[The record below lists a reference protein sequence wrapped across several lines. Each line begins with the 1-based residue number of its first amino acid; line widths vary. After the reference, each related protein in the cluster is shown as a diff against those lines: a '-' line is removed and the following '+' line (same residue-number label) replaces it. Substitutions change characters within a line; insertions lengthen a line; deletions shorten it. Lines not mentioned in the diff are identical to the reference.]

1 MKIFFK
7 TNNKVDYNF
16 HGVIFRVN
24 REVGVRMSKIF
35 DKAQQFGKSFML
47 PIAIL
52 PAAGLLLGIGGAL
65 SNPNTI
71 KAYPILDVDLL
82 QYIFILMSSAGNIV
96 FANLPVLF
104 SIGVAIGLARS
115 DKGTAGLAAMLGFL
129 IMNATMNALLTIT
142 DNVAAP
148 EALAKAGQG
157 MVLGIQTVETGVFG
171 GIIVG
176 IMTAMLHNKYN
187 KITLPP
193 FLGFFGGSRF
203 VPIVTS
209 IASIVLGVILFFV
222 WPTIQGWIF
231 NAGGL
236 VNKTGVIGTFIYG
249 FILRMLGPFGLHHI
263 FYLPFWQTALG
274 GTMEINGKIIQG
286 TQNIFFA
293 QLGDADLTHYYSGIS
308 RYMSGRFITMMFGLL
323 GAALA
328 IYHTAKPEK
337 KKVVGGLMLSAALT
351 SFLTGIT
358 EPLEFSFLFIAPVL
372 YVIHA
377 IFDGLAFMM
386 ADILNITVGQTFSG
400 GFIDYI
406 LFGVLQ
412 GNSKT
417 NYLLVIPI
425 GIVWFFLY
433 YVTFRFLITKFNFKT
448 PGREDSEAVQ
458 TVEASERA
466 ETIIKGL
473 GGKENI
479 DTVDCCA
486 TRLRV
491 TINDEHLFNEDL
503 IKTTE
508 SRGIVKKGTGIQIIY
523 GPHVTTIKNEVEEA
537 LENQ

>member
-1 MKIFFK
+1 
-7 TNNKVDYNF
+7 
-16 HGVIFRVN
+16 
-24 REVGVRMSKIF
+24 MSKVF
-35 DKAQQFGKSFML
+35 EKAQQFGKSFML

-71 KAYPILDVDLL
+71 KAYPILDIEFL

-96 FANLPVLF
+96 FANLPVIF
-104 SIGVAIGLARS
+104 AIGVAIGLAKS

-142 DNVAAP
+142 DDLAS
-148 EALAKAGQG
+148 EATLAKAGQG

-176 IMTAMLHNKYN
+176 IMTALLHNKYN
-187 KITLPP
+187 KISLPP

-203 VPIVTS
+203 IPIVTS
-209 IASIVLGVILFFV
+209 VASIGLGVILFFV

-231 NAGGL
+231 AAGGL
-236 VNKTGVIGTFIYG
+236 VNKTGVIGTFFYG

-274 GTMEINGKIIQG
+274 GTMEINGKVVQG

-293 QLGDADLTHYYSGIS
+293 QLGDADLTHYYTGIS

-358 EPLEFSFLFIAPVL
+358 EPLEFSFLFVAPVL
-372 YVIHA
+372 YVLHA

-386 ADILNITVGQTFSG
+386 ADIFNITVGQTFSG

-433 YVTFRFLITKFNFKT
+433 YITFRFVITKFNFKT
-448 PGREDSEAVQ
+448 PGREEDENIQV
-458 TVEASERA
+458 VEASERA
-466 ETIIKGL
+466 KTIIEGL
-473 GGKENI
+473 GGKDNI

-486 TRLRV
+486 TRLRI
-491 TINDEHLFNEDL
+491 TINDPNLFNEET

-508 SRGIVKKGTGIQIIY
+508 SKGIIKNGKGVQIIY

-537 LENQ
+537 LEE

>member
-1 MKIFFK
+1 LKIFFK

-104 SIGVAIGLARS
+104 AIGVAIGLARS

-148 EALAKAGQG
+148 EELAKAGQG

-222 WPTIQGWIF
+222 WPTIQSWIF

>member
-104 SIGVAIGLARS
+104 AIGVAIGLARS

-148 EALAKAGQG
+148 EELVKAGQG

-222 WPTIQGWIF
+222 WPTIQSWIF